1 MIGSIV
7 GVDLGTRTGV
17 ATLPLMAGQS
27 IRVMT
32 LDLLAERERRQLTKS
47 NPNALRFFDPRVERL
62 WKQMTDIIS
71 MLPEPVFLA
80 FEDVRFAKSLAQA
93 QLWSSLRGALW
104 CLPIH
109 PSRFFSVPTSTL
121 KSYAGAKGPSK
132 EAMEAVFR
140 AKFRCQGTVDDNM
153 TKLGLTLI
161 GGNYGKT
168 T

>member
-1 MIGSIV
+1 
-7 GVDLGTRTGV
+7 
-17 ATLPLMAGQS
+17 
-27 IRVMT
+27 
-32 LDLLAERERRQLTKS
+32 
-47 NPNALRFFDPRVERL
+47 
-62 WKQMTDIIS
+62 MTDIIS

-153 TKLGLTLI
+153 VDAAWVLTWAAETKLGLTLI